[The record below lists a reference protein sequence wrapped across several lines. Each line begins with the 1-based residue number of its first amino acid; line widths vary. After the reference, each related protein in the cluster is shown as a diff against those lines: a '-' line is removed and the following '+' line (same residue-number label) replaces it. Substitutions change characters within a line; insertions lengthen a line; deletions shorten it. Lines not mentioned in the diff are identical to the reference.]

1 MDKLRSRLDRG
12 EGTYPAA
19 LATFTQSL
27 YIFSRA
33 KNTKRRKK
41 WN

>member
-1 MDKLRSRLDRG
+1 MDKLRSRLIGG

-33 KNTKRRKK
+33 KKTKRRKK